1 MPRSFTTFNAFVFC
15 ELLKVRTEFP
25 GLSPN
30 KVYQLAIRRWFFR
43 GRFRPAKLI
52 NRSCDIISVA
62 YSQEFSMSLWMRC
75 DDQSCDRWSSGLHS
89 HKHFWMIP
97 TFDRLILDEIYLF
110 DLPEVPQHS
119 PIVNDKGKFLRVFFV
134 SFFPADFSRLSNYSF
149 RNLSYTRQVLFNFWK
164 LMFFFLFSFS
174 PHVTFVLFD
183 SNFFYFIIIISVRYI
198 LIILALFFYFC
209 NCFSSI
215 IFFSSIFYSC
225 YIHFYRLVFYF
236 YFYFS
241 FSISFGC
248 FFGFGFSK

>member
-30 KVYQLAIRRWFFR
+30 KVYQLALRRWFFR

-52 NRSCDIISVA
+52 NRSCGIISIA
-62 YSQEFSMSLWMRC
+62 YSQEFSTSRWILC
-75 DDQSCDRWSSGLHS
+75 DDDRLCDRWPSQHS
-89 HKHFWMIP
+89 HKHYYFIP

-119 PIVNDKGKFLRVFFV
+119 PIDFDKEKFLRVFFV
-134 SFFPADFSRLSNYSF
+134 SFFPADLSRLSNYSF
-149 RNLSYTRQVLFNFWK
+149 RNLSYTRWVQFYFWK

-174 PHVTFVLFD
+174 PHVTFALFNT
-183 SNFFYFIIIISVRYI
+183 NFYDVIIIISSRRS
-198 LIILALFFYFC
+198 LLILALLFKFC
-209 NCFSSI
+209 DNFSSI
-215 IFFSSIFYSC
+215 IFSSIFYSC
-225 YIHFYRLVFYF
+225 YILFYRLVLYF

-248 FFGFGFSK
+248 YFGFGLSM